1 MLPNPSKVAIREA
14 MIAPM
19 DTIRK
24 PMASIA
30 AQASSTRVTESSTP
44 ARGANKSTMEPC
56 AVATVAPPNS
66 FPRATESI
74 GAGETRISRMSPT
87 SRSQTSEI
95 ADCMDA
101 KMMFRAITPGRMYCV
116 YV

>member
-1 MLPNPSKVAIREA
+1 MV
-14 MIAPM
+14 
-19 DTIRK
+19 
-24 PMASIA
+24 
-30 AQASSTRVTESSTP
+30 
-44 ARGANKSTMEPC
+44 PC
-56 AVATVAPPNS
+56 ATATVLPPNT

-74 GAGETRISRMSPT
+74 GAGETRISRISPT

-101 KMMFRAITPGRMYCV
+101 KRMLRVTTPGRMYWV